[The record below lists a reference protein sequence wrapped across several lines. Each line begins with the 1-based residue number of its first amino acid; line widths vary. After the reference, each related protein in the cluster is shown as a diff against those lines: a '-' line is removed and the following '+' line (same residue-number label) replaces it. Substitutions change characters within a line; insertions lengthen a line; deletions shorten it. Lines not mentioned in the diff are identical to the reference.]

1 MQRLLPC
8 FLMLVIAPSVAA
20 VAEDE
25 SGRLLADL
33 DSNHDGVLSRKEA
46 GKANGLLFDRLLR
59 TSDDDG
65 DGRLTAE
72 EFAAGLQPVR
82 AEKPLVEKQGGRIP
96 GSDALL
102 VLLAKMDVNRD
113 QQIVAKEVPGPYRA
127 AFDRMLEA
135 GDDDSD
141 GKLNSREIARK
152 SPQLGVVAGMSARQ
166 MGIDVPAE
174 LAKLPKAEV
183 MAMDQMDAY
192 GRPEQMMA
200 DPAMADEL
208 FARIDADGDG
218 KVSAQE
224 APPQMAERFNQ
235 MLQRGD
241 RDGDSQLSAAE
252 FKAMSKRMAEFQ
264 SMEVDPKAVN
274 RTVRQMLSNF
284 DTDGDGQLSRQEAPR
299 RLAANF
305 ERADQD
311 ANDSLDSDELR
322 RAAETMQKLQKQMG
336 GPRQGGF
343 GPPDMAAK
351 QPGRGKQRPAADAP
365 GAGKRS
371 KKPKK

>member
-1 MQRLLPC
+1 MRRLLPC
-8 FLMLVIAPSVAA
+8 LLMLVFATPA

-46 GKANGLLFDRLLR
+46 GKPNGLLFDRLLR

-82 AEKPLVEKQGGRIP
+82 AEKPLVEKQGNRTP
-96 GSDALL
+96 GSDALV
-102 VLLAKMDVNRD
+102 VLIFKMDANRD
-113 QQIVAKEVPGPYRA
+113 QKIVAKEVPDRYRV
-127 AFDRMLEA
+127 AFDRMVEV
-135 GDDDSD
+135 GDDNKD
-141 GKLNSREIARK
+141 GKLDPREIARQA
-152 SPQLGVVAGMSARQ
+152 PQLGLVAGIAARQ
-166 MGIDVPAE
+166 MGLDVAAE
-174 LAKLPKAEV
+174 MSKLPKNDV

-192 GRPEQMMA
+192 ARPEQMMV
-200 DPAMADEL
+200 DPAKADEL
-208 FARIDADGDG
+208 FARIDADGNG
-218 KVSAQE
+218 KVSAEE
-224 APPQMAERFNQ
+224 APPQMAERFDQ

-264 SMEVDPKAVN
+264 SMKVDPEAVD
-274 RTVRQMLSNF
+274 RTVRQLLNNF
-284 DTDGDGQLSRQEAPR
+284 DADGDGQLSRKEAPR

-305 ERADQD
+305 ERVDQD
-311 ANDSLDSDELR
+311 ADGKLGSDELQ
-322 RAAETMQKLQKQMG
+322 RAAETMQKLQQQLG
-336 GPRQGGF
+336 GPRAGGF

-351 QPGRGKQRPAADAP
+351 QPGRGKQRPAAGAP
-365 GAGKRS
+365 AAGKRG